1 VINKFV
7 LSLTFLFVITSVQSE
22 QAYQAPLVKESML
35 LDVIQSDI
43 TMVVGE
49 RGHILVGDAQGLTQA
64 EVPTTVTLTAVD
76 GMGSTYI
83 AVGHDAS
90 ILRTTDG
97 GKSWTLVFS
106 DIDIDRPF
114 LDVIFIDEQ
123 EVVAVG
129 GYGLFYRSK
138 DAGVTW
144 SSEQHVSLL
153 SPSDIEY
160 LESIKDDE
168 AFYQEELN
176 FIFPH
181 FNRLSRGNNAL
192 YIAGEAGLVAKSNDR
207 GLSWQR
213 YEIDYF
219 GSFFDT
225 LELSTGA
232 LLAVGLRGNMFLL
245 ADDEEESHSLPTCA
259 TTSLNTIVNVDG
271 RLFVLGNNGV
281 VFSVDPSLL
290 TSNELQPPNSE
301 GCASHVS
308 LRRIETDISSAI
320 SGAFMLNGNLT
331 AVSANGLQSIELV
344 K

>member
-49 RGHILVGDAQGLTQA
+49 RGHILVGDAQGLSQA
-64 EVPTTVTLTAVD
+64 QVPTTVTLTAVD

-90 ILRTTDG
+90 ILRTTDS
-97 GKSWTLVFS
+97 GKSWDVVFS

-114 LDVIFIDEQ
+114 LDVLFIDEN
-123 EVVAVG
+123 EVIAVG
-129 GYGLFYRSK
+129 GYGLFYRSR

-153 SPSDIEY
+153 SPSDIDY

-168 AFYQEELN
+168 AFYKEELN

-181 FNRLSRGNNAL
+181 FNRLSRGDGTL
-192 YIAGEAGLVAKSNDR
+192 YVAGEAGLVAKSNDR
-207 GLSWQR
+207 GITWQR
-213 YEIDYF
+213 FEIDYF

-225 LELSTGA
+225 LELDSSN
-232 LLAVGLRGNMFLL
+232 LIAVGLRGNMFLL
-245 ADDEEESHSLPTCA
+245 ADNEQSHSLPTCA
-259 TTSLNTIVNVDG
+259 TTSLNTIANVDD
-271 RLFVLGNNGV
+271 RFFILGNNGV
-281 VFSVDPSLL
+281 VFSLDTSLL
-290 TSNELQPPNSE
+290 TSNELQAPNAE
-301 GCASHVS
+301 GCRIHAS

-320 SGAFMLNGNLT
+320 SGAFMLNGSLT